1 MRVIALR
8 LGPTNPRMRFIGFSF
23 LCDQTAA
30 PDQLGPSAGS
40 VSANCINTACGSRL
54 SSRRLREGHPC
65 DARGRQVEDESDGRS
80 AVSGRVLSILAPDS
94 QRSSMALFQ
103 PQVLDE
109 DPRNE
114 RDAARNAQLAVQA
127 FEMGVDRVGRHTQA
141 DRDGGFI
148 LVVEH
153 RRQDLR
159 LALGQ
164 LKRPR
169 EEAPDV
175 V

>member
-1 MRVIALR
+1 MTSHPH
-8 LGPTNPRMRFIGFSF
+8 G
-23 LCDQTAA
+23 
-30 PDQLGPSAGS
+30 QLQVSWQAVGCGRDILATPGTPS
-40 VSANCINTACGSRL
+40 L
-54 SSRRLREGHPC
+54 
-65 DARGRQVEDESDGRS
+65 DESDGRS
-80 AVSGRVLSILAPDS
+80 AVSGQGLSILAPDS

-164 LKRPR
+164 PKRPR